1 MRNTMSVRL
10 LLAAFLL
17 ALVLPSQADEVTKEV
32 IPVTEAAK
40 IEAQL
45 DKKATIRGKVT
56 RTGRSKA
63 GLQFLN
69 FSNGQFVVVC
79 FPDGVASFEKGE
91 PADLFKDKTVEV
103 TGKIEKYRNSFQIK
117 LASPEQIKIIALEAE
132 TAASPEKEAPA
143 EKQPKK
149 KEAPASD
156 GKPVD
161 PKKFFDC

>member
-1 MRNTMSVRL
+1 MSVRL
-10 LLAAFLL
+10 LFAAFLL
-17 ALVLPSQADEVTKEV
+17 ALVLPSQAEEVTKEV

-79 FPDGVASFEKGE
+79 FPDGVASFTKGE

-117 LASPEQIKIIALEAE
+117 LASPEQIKIIAPEAE
-132 TAASPEKEAPA
+132 TAPASPEKEAPV
-143 EKQPKK
+143 EKKPKK
-149 KEAPASD
+149 KEASASD

>member
-1 MRNTMSVRL
+1 MSARAL
-10 LLAAFLL
+10 LVSFLL
-17 ALVLPSQADEVTKEV
+17 TLVLPSLAEEAKKEV

-45 DKKATIRGKVT
+45 GKKATIRGKVT

-79 FPDGVASFEKGE
+79 FPDGVATFTKGE

-103 TGKIEKYRNSFQIK
+103 TGTIEKYRNSFQIK
-117 LASPEQIKIIALEAE
+117 LASPEQIKIIAPEVAKQPE
-132 TAASPEKEAPA
+132 EAASREKE
-143 EKQPKK
+143 EKPKK
-149 KEAPASD
+149 KPASD